1 VKGGWLR
8 SRANPSVFN
17 YSDAV
22 CGVSRA
28 SCSVLHRSY
37 CLSQHFGSRRSLRG
51 LLEPVGF
58 EDRPQPWTD
67 LRLSL
72 FINRS
77 DRFPIVKAG
86 EFRSGAPLALG
97 AHGLHEHQ
105 DKHHRQEGCGTH
117 DCGCWSLQLHLTATT
132 SCLITWGTNVSGG
145 RILRFWLLRR
155 REEEEGGGRI
165 PVLGQS
171 CLRKG
176 SSENE
181 LQWLPCPA

>member
-1 VKGGWLR
+1 VRCQSNQLR
-8 SRANPSVFN
+8 STPSL
-17 YSDAV
+17 SLLKPTL
-22 CGVSRA
+22 G
-28 SCSVLHRSY
+28 HRK
-37 CLSQHFGSRRSLRG
+37 SLRG

-58 EDRPQPWTD
+58 EHRPQPWTD

-72 FINRS
+72 FTNRS

-86 EFRSGAPLALG
+86 EFRSGAPVALG

-117 DCGCWSLQLHLTATT
+117 DCGCSSLPLHLTATT
-132 SCLITWGTNVSGG
+132 SCLSTWGTNVSGG
-145 RILRFWLLRR
+145 SVQLLRQ
-155 REEEEGGGRI
+155 GCGRFS
-165 PVLGQS
+165 VLGQS

>member
-1 VKGGWLR
+1 MEGARERRIQAFEQVRCSARCLWSQLLCTSSSLR
-8 SRANPSVFN
+8 LFKPTLWF
-17 YSDAV
+17 
-22 CGVSRA
+22 
-28 SCSVLHRSY
+28 L
-37 CLSQHFGSRRSLRG
+37 QRSLRG
-51 LLEPVGF
+51 LLEPVGV
-58 EDRPQPWTD
+58 EDQPQPWTD

-72 FINRS
+72 FTNRS

-97 AHGLHEHQ
+97 AHGLHKHQ

-117 DCGCWSLQLHLTATT
+117 DCGCESLQLHLTATT
-132 SCLITWGTNVSGG
+132 SCLSTWGTNVSWG
-145 RILRFWLLRR
+145 RILLRR
-155 REEEEGGGRI
+155 REEETGRI
-165 PVLGQS
+165 SVLRQR